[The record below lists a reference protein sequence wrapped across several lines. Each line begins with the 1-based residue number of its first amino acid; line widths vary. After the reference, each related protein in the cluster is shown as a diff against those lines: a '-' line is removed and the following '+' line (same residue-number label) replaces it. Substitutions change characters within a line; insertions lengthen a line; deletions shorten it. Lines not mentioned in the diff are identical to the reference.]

1 MRKHDTNKP
10 YSCQRCGKHFKV
22 AVSLKY
28 HSTICG
34 NVNQRNSGGRKRKEE
49 EEVVG
54 GMKQN
59 DILYGHVEPLDLNNR
74 PYDLQLYRR

>member
-10 YSCQRCGKHFKV
+10 YSCSRCGKHFKV

-34 NVNQRNSGGRKRKEE
+34 NVNQRNPSGRKRKEE
-49 EEVVG
+49 EVNKPNV
-54 GMKQN
+54 
-59 DILYGHVEPLDLNNR
+59 DILYGHIEPLDLNNR
-74 PYDLQLYRR
+74 PYSIQLYRR